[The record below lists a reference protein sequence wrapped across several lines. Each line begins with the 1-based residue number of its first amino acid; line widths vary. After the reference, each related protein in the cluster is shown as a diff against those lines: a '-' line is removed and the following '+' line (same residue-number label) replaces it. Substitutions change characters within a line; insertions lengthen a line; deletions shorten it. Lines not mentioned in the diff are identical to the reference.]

1 MGRDLLLSVEGLVA
15 AVIALLLLF
24 LLGTYLRRRAI
35 ARGRPLVLCAI
46 RDPQETRW
54 KFGLARYGSSGLDWF
69 RLGGVSVRPAYH
81 WSRGRLD
88 LEVPR
93 RLEGADRLSILPEAI
108 AVPCRHGDSNFEL
121 ALAPASYTA
130 LRSWLE
136 SSPPGLGV
144 NVA

>member
-1 MGRDLLLSVEGLVA
+1 MGHDLLLSIEGLVA
-15 AVIALLLLF
+15 AVIGLLLLF
-24 LLGTYLRRRAI
+24 LLGTYLRRRTI
-35 ARGRPLVLCAI
+35 ARGQPLVLCAI
-46 RDPQETRW
+46 REHEGSRW
-54 KFGLARYGSSGLDWF
+54 KFGLARYGISGLDWF
-69 RLGGVSVRPAYH
+69 RLGGVSVRPAHH

-93 RLEGADRLSILPEAI
+93 RLEGAERLSILPEAV
-108 AVPCRHGDSNFEL
+108 AVPCRHGDTTFEL
-121 ALAPASYTA
+121 ALAPGAYTA